1 MVQIHLCP
9 PKNYFCEAL
18 EGVTSLCEPVP
29 YGCAGSNPAILIL
42 SICGGNGRRAVNS
55 SPSLFSSQFII
66 EKADLDLLKE
76 VTDMSRLTQLFAI
89 PVQDL
94 KNREG
99 YPAYKRPL
107 EEQYLQTLLTN
118 TLSNTFYADKNELFQ
133 ETVFVHDQMLQV
145 NSEFVAKALPFAR
158 QKGCMRLQPVFG
170 LTKLAQ
176 THKELF
182 KEIFPQVI
190 LIPSDLQDFMTILE
204 GSGRGQ
210 GGRAVKN
217 TIAKWLNQNLS
228 EYWAIKYNGKGR
240 GFSLADIIQ
249 TIHPVPDSE
258 QIGMLFK
265 YLISGECGFQDGKIY
280 AYEQLKKAE
289 TLAEQIH
296 WIREGQLPHE
306 VVTGVCKMTPELWNA
321 LVPEMPVFALIRNL
335 NVLDR
340 AGVLDTNRNLI
351 ERKLT
356 DREVL
361 RKSKILPFRFLNAFN
376 AIEKAWA
383 KDVLRQAVEMTFDGL
398 PEIPGKTAVF
408 LDISGSMNGEYLR
421 IGSVFALALFKKT
434 KGNGVFWLFDN
445 AVHDPKASLHDS
457 ILTQAERITAQG
469 GTDTGAPVRALRT
482 RVDNIIIITDE
493 QQNSGSPF
501 YKELVNYRKKYNAN
515 ARAFVIDLA
524 PYRSGM
530 VPPADD
536 LSHYIYGWSDPVLQY
551 ISFATNG
558 YGSMVEAI
566 KKTM

>member
-1 MVQIHLCP
+1 
-9 PKNYFCEAL
+9 
-18 EGVTSLCEPVP
+18 
-29 YGCAGSNPAILIL
+29 
-42 SICGGNGRRAVNS
+42 
-55 SPSLFSSQFII
+55 
-66 EKADLDLLKE
+66 
-76 VTDMSRLTQLFAI
+76 MSRLTQLFSL
-89 PVQDL
+89 PVCDI
-94 KNREG
+94 KNRDG
-99 YPAYKRPL
+99 YFGFQRPL

-118 TLSNTFYADKNELFQ
+118 TLRNTFYADKNDLFQ
-133 ETVFVHDQMLQV
+133 EAEFIHEQMLQKDA
-145 NSEFVAKALPFAR
+145 EFVAKALPFAR
-158 QKGCMRLQPVFG
+158 QKGCMRLQPVYG
-170 LTKLAQ
+170 LAKLAQ

-182 KEIFPQVI
+182 KEIFSKVI

-204 GSGRGQ
+204 GSGHGQ

-217 TIAKWLNQNLS
+217 TVAKWLNQNLS
-228 EYWAIKYNGKGR
+228 EYWSIKYNGKGR

-249 TIHPVPDSE
+249 TTHPVPGSE
-258 QIGMLFK
+258 QTGKLFK

-280 AYEQLKKAE
+280 AYEQLKKAQ
-289 TLAEQIH
+289 TSVEQIR
-296 WIREGQLPHE
+296 WIKEGQLPHE
-306 VVTGVCKMTPELWNA
+306 VVTGVCNMSRTGASELWNA

-335 NVLDR
+335 NALDR
-340 AGVLDTNRNLI
+340 AGVLDTNRSLI
-351 ERKLT
+351 EKKLT
-356 DREVL
+356 DGDIL

-376 AIEKAWA
+376 ATPKAWV
-383 KDVLRQAVEMTFDGL
+383 KDALRQAVELTFASL

-408 LDISGSMNGEYLR
+408 LDSSGSMSGEYLR

-434 KGNGVFWLFDN
+434 KGNGVFWLFDT

-469 GTDTGAPVRALRT
+469 GTDTGAPVRALRN

-536 LSHYIYGWSDPVLQY
+536 LSHYIYGWSDQVLQY